1 MQGQILLKMV
11 IKSTRPFLEYS
22 IGFLQLSAYYH
33 YSLLFRGCFLF
44 TLLLHLLPIKNQQE
58 MITLKETKD
67 QGHLVSRIHLFTQL
81 ISYFHLR

>member
-11 IKSTRPFLEYS
+11 IKSTRSLLEYS

-33 YSLLFRGCFLF
+33 YSLLFRGCFLL

-58 MITLKETKD
+58 MTTLKETKD
-67 QGHLVSRIHLFTQL
+67 QGHLVLRIHLFTQL
-81 ISYFHLR
+81 ISDFHLR